1 MFKRFLWLEWK
12 SFFRSASVG
21 KSIGLKVLL
30 IFLALYFSVAF
41 LALGIG
47 LYPLLQETFPDQ
59 DPLQM
64 VNRFVLLWLVFELGF
79 RFMLQTLPVLDIKPL
94 LNLPIPRRK
103 AVNFVLLKSMYS
115 FFNFL
120 PLFIIIPFGIFCI
133 YKGDYGTWNILG
145 WMVAMIAITQ
155 CINFLNF
162 IIKKKFTDNL
172 KALIPAI
179 LLVVILGALE
189 YFEVFEISFWFGK
202 MMDYLVL
209 NPYLA
214 IVPIILVIAFY
225 KWNQLNLESKFY
237 LDAGLKEKQKDADTK
252 DFVWTKKF
260 GALAPFLQLDLKL
273 IWRNKRPKT
282 TIYMSLLLLCYGLFV
297 YPSDMYEHMAIYV
310 FVGIFMTGIFM
321 INFGQ
326 FVPSWD
332 ASYYPMIM
340 SQNIPLKD
348 YLSSKAM
355 LISFSVIILAILS
368 TPYIYFGWNILLINM
383 VAALYNIGVNV
394 PILLYSG
401 SFNKKR
407 IDLDKSPFMNYQGT
421 GAAQWIV
428 GLPLMFLPI
437 LIFWLLDYFI
447 GFEAGLIGL
456 SGLGVLGLLLRSSL
470 MKYIAGV
477 YQKRKYAMI
486 NGFKQ
491 TGE

>member
-1 MFKRFLWLEWK
+1 
-12 SFFRSASVG
+12 
-21 KSIGLKVLL
+21 
-30 IFLALYFSVAF
+30 
-41 LALGIG
+41 
-47 LYPLLQETFPDQ
+47 
-59 DPLQM
+59 
-64 VNRFVLLWLVFELGF
+64 
-79 RFMLQTLPVLDIKPL
+79 
-94 LNLPIPRRK
+94 
-103 AVNFVLLKSMYS
+103 
-115 FFNFL
+115 
-120 PLFIIIPFGIFCI
+120 
-133 YKGDYGTWNILG
+133 
-145 WMVAMIAITQ
+145 
-155 CINFLNF
+155 
-162 IIKKKFTDNL
+162 
-172 KALIPAI
+172 
-179 LLVVILGALE
+179 
-189 YFEVFEISFWFGK
+189 
-202 MMDYLVL
+202 
-209 NPYLA
+209 
-214 IVPIILVIAFY
+214 
-225 KWNQLNLESKFY
+225 
-237 LDAGLKEKQKDADTK
+237 
-252 DFVWTKKF
+252 
-260 GALAPFLQLDLKL
+260 
-273 IWRNKRPKT
+273 
-282 TIYMSLLLLCYGLFV
+282 
-297 YPSDMYEHMAIYV
+297 
-310 FVGIFMTGIFM
+310 
-321 INFGQ
+321 
-326 FVPSWD
+326 
-332 ASYYPMIM
+332 MIM

-456 SGLGVLGLLLRSSL
+456 SGLGILGLLLRSSL